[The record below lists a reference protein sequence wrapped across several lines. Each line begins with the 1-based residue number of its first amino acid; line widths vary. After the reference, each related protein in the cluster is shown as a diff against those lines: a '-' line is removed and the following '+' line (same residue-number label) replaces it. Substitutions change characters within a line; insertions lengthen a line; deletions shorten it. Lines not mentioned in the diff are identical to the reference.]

1 MTHESRMIVIIHIIS
16 SLAITFSVVYLF
28 MDILSIMR
36 LYMSFTNC
44 KILWGKIPKNC
55 KAQEHFEM
63 VILQVLVSM

>member
-36 LYMSFTNC
+36 LFTFTLTARFYGENVQ
-44 KILWGKIPKNC
+44 KIAKHGRY
-55 KAQEHFEM
+55 
-63 VILQVLVSM
+63 ILKW